1 MVAKMRADAKIHSQ
15 TLGRV
20 GGTQHK
26 REKKCRSQAVGG
38 YQENMATDWTK

>member
-1 MVAKMRADAKIHSQ
+1 MAAEIRADAEIHSQ

-26 REKKCRSQAVGG
+26 RDKNCRSQAVGG
-38 YQENMATDWTK
+38 YQENKATDSSK